1 MYKQM
6 RNLIDIN
13 DLENLNA
20 KTVNVDGKRMY
31 EFEGIDD
38 KFPTVTTV
46 TGLLNREHIKLWR
59 KKVGE
64 EKANKITAQATKRG
78 TNFHQIVEDYLRAE
92 KDIVLDNPLQRGMFN
107 AMQPVL
113 DEIIPIALEAPLFS
127 PNLRM
132 AGRVDCVGIFD
143 EQLCIIDFKTS
154 SKYKEEYMAKPWFIQ
169 MTAYALMVE
178 ELTGEQIQECIA
190 LVAVEGL
197 NAFQM
202 FVCNPLD
209 YIDELVDL
217 RKRYENVYGV

>member
-1 MYKQM
+1 MQ
-6 RNLIDIN
+6 NFIEIT
-13 DLENLNA
+13 DLENLQA
-20 KTVNVDGKRMY
+20 KTVSEDGKRMY
-31 EFEGIDD
+31 QFEGMEA
-38 KFPTVTTV
+38 KYPSVTTV

-59 KKVGE
+59 KRVGE
-64 EKANKITAQATKRG
+64 ETANKITASATKRG
-78 TNFHQIVEDYLRAE
+78 TNFHQLVEDYLRAE
-92 KDIVLDNPLQRGMFN
+92 KDIIIENDLQRGMFN

-113 DEIIPIALEAPLFS
+113 DEIIPLALEAPLFS
-127 PNLRM
+127 PNLEM

-178 ELTGEQIQECIA
+178 ELTGQAVQECIA

-209 YIDELVDL
+209 YIDDLVQL
-217 RKRYENVYGV
+217 RKQYKNVYGV

>member
-1 MYKQM
+1 MQ
-6 RNLIDIN
+6 NFIEIT
-13 DLENLNA
+13 DLENLQA
-20 KTVNVDGKRMY
+20 KTVSEDGKRMY
-31 EFEGIDD
+31 QFEGMEA
-38 KFPTVTTV
+38 KYPSVTTV

-59 KKVGE
+59 KRVGE
-64 EKANKITAQATKRG
+64 ETANKITASATKRG
-78 TNFHQIVEDYLRAE
+78 TNFHQLVEDYLRAE
-92 KDIVLDNPLQRGMFN
+92 KDIIIENDLQRGMFN

-113 DEIIPIALEAPLFS
+113 DEIIPLALEAPLFS
-127 PNLRM
+127 PNLEM

-178 ELTGEQIQECIA
+178 ELTGQAVQECVA

-209 YIDELVDL
+209 YIDDLVQL
-217 RKRYENVYGV
+217 RKQYKNVYGV